1 MQEKSYFA
9 QNFKLAFPIMLSSLG
24 QQLVQM
30 VDTLMVGR
38 LGTPSLAAISFAS
51 AMTYNALVVG
61 MGISMALTPL
71 TGQNHAK
78 GKKNIL
84 TNLFENSMSLNF
96 LLSICLVGILFAIL
110 PFLHL
115 FGQPKEVVELC
126 KPYYII
132 VSLSFI
138 PMMCFLTFKQ
148 FLEGLGN
155 TKVAMIITI
164 SANVLNIF
172 LNWVF
177 IFGKLGCPSMGI
189 FGAGL
194 STFIARLLSPI
205 AFLLYMRVNAI
216 YKSYI
221 QEFRWHKLSLYMHK
235 CLLKIG
241 VPIAGQMFIEFF
253 ALFGITIMM
262 GWVST
267 ASLAAYQIINTV
279 FSTTFLIASGICSAT
294 TVLVSHAYGKGDV
307 KEIKKQFFTGWKMVL
322 LIMSCF
328 AITFI
333 FFGKYITMLFSAD
346 IEVIKIAST
355 LFIVAGVFQVIDGTQ
370 VSGLAGL
377 RGINDVSKPTLYA
390 IIAYLFVALPSAYFC
405 GFVLKL
411 GTWSIFAGFLLG
423 LLVAGFLYHRRFHRT
438 LKREFSTDSVSQ

>member
-1 MQEKSYFA
+1 MQKKNYFA

-38 LGTPSLAAISFAS
+38 LGTPSLAAVSFAS
-51 AMTYNALVVG
+51 AMTYNALIIG
-61 MGISMALTPL
+61 MGISMSLTPL

-84 TNLFENSMSLNF
+84 TNLFENSLSLNF
-96 LLSICLVGILFAIL
+96 LLSLCLVGILFALL
-110 PFLHL
+110 PILHL

-138 PMMCFLTFKQ
+138 PMLCFLTFKQ

-155 TKVAMIITI
+155 TKAAMMITI
-164 SANVLNIF
+164 STNILNIF

-177 IFGKLGCPSMGI
+177 IFGKLGFTPMGI

-205 AFLLYMRVNAI
+205 VFYIYITATTT

-221 QEFRWHKLSLYMHK
+221 KEFRWRKLSLYMHK
-235 CLLKIG
+235 CLLRIG

-294 TVLVSHAYGKGDV
+294 TVLVSHAYGKENLL
-307 KEIKKQFFTGWKMVL
+307 EIKKHFFTGWKMVL
-322 LIMSCF
+322 IIMSCF

-333 FFGKYITMLFSAD
+333 FFGKYITMLFSND
-346 IEVIKIAST
+346 IEVINIATT
-355 LFIVAGVFQVIDGTQ
+355 LFIVAGVFQLIDGTQ

-390 IIAYLFVALPSAYFC
+390 IIAYLFIALPSACLC
-405 GFVLKL
+405 GFVLHL

-423 LLVAGFLYHRRFHRT
+423 LLVAGFLYHKRFHKT
-438 LKREFSTDSVSQ
+438 LKKRFATKII